1 MAKIAKIEKLE
12 DSEQQCIYVS
22 SKDHLYI
29 TDDKICTHNT
39 IISAVISEMTMFT
52 ENGWSPEKIY
62 TFFTKLRKR
71 IDSRMKGNYY
81 GRAQPLDSLVL
92 MSDNTFKKIKDVNPG
107 DKVLTPNEGVQT
119 VISKTEPTLQ
129 KCFELEF
136 EDGRKV
142 KCSPDHLWKVSFR
155 KDDDGNK
162 IWEVVTLQFII
173 DHPEIDFDFYH

>member
-1 MAKIAKIEKLE
+1 MSKVAKIEYIGQA
-12 DSEQQCIYVS
+12 EQECISVS
-22 SKDHLYI
+22 ANDGLFVLGNGVI
-29 TDDKICTHNT
+29 THN
-39 IISAVISEMTMFT
+39 
-52 ENGWSPEKIY
+52 SPEKIY

-173 DHPEIDFDFYH
+173 DHPEIDFEFYD